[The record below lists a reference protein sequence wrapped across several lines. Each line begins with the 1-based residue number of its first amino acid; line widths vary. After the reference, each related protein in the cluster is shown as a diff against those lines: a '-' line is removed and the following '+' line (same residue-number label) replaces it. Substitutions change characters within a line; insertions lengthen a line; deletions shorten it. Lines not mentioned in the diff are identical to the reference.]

1 MDVVFTHG
9 AGLDVHKKSVMAC
22 RITPAPTGQQ
32 AEGLVEGQAFGTLT
46 IELLA
51 LSDWLAAAGI
61 THVAMEST
69 GEYWNPGFNLLEGTV
84 QVFLVNARH
93 VKRVPGRKTDKADA
107 RWLAKLRRDGLLQAS
122 GIPPAGQ
129 RDLREV
135 PRYRTKLGQERRRE
149 VNRVQGVLERAN
161 IKLASVATDIMGVSG
176 RAMLAALVEG
186 RATPAVFA
194 DLAKGRLRRKIPLLE
209 QALTG
214 LVRDHHRRLLAIQ
227 LAHIDFLDEHIAA
240 LSGEIARGLTELSAE
255 EVPPPPLASSAAAD
269 GTAEPAVPDTP
280 LTCTRAIALLE
291 TIPGGD
297 RRGAER
303 WVAETGIDMA
313 RFGTAARLAAWVGV
327 APGNDERAGKQR
339 SGRTRHGNQPL
350 RTVLTPLAHA
360 AAHTTGTYLS
370 APYHRV
376 AARRGRKRAI
386 IAVAHSLV
394 VSAFYMLV
402 RQEPYHDLGVTYFD
416 EQRRH
421 HLVDRLM
428 RRIEQLGYHVHLEPR
443 PSTAS

>member
-1 MDVVFTHG
+1 MDVVFTHC

-22 RITPAPTGQQ
+22 RITPDPTGQQ
-32 AEGLVEGQAFGTLT
+32 AEGLIEVREFGTLT
-46 IELLA
+46 VDLLA

-69 GEYWNPGFNLLEGTV
+69 GEYWKPVFNLLEGTV
-84 QVFLVNARH
+84 QVFLVNASH

-107 RWLAKLRRDGLLQAS
+107 RWLAKLMRHGLLQAS
-122 GIPPAGQ
+122 FIPPAGQ
-129 RDLREV
+129 RDVRDV
-135 PRYRTKLGQERRRE
+135 TRYRTKLVQERSRE

-176 RAMLAALVEG
+176 RAIVAALIEG
-186 RATPAVFA
+186 RADPATMA
-194 DLAKGRLRRKIPLLE
+194 ELAKRRLRSKIPLLE

-214 LVRDHHRRLLAIQ
+214 LVRDHHRRMLAIQ
-227 LAHIDFLDEHIAA
+227 LAHIDFLDEQIEA
-240 LSGEIARGLTELSAE
+240 LSAEVTRYLTELSASDA
-255 EVPPPPLASSAAAD
+255 PPASSASSAGAD
-269 GTAEPAVPDTP
+269 GAAAPAVPGTP
-280 LTCTRAIALLE
+280 LTFTRAIALLD
-291 TIPGGD
+291 TIPGVD

-327 APGNDERAGKQR
+327 APGNDESAGKQR

-350 RTVLTPLAHA
+350 RTVLTQLAHA
-360 AAHTTGTYLS
+360 AAHTKGTYLS
-370 APYHRV
+370 ALYHRL

-386 IAVAHSLV
+386 VAVAHSMV
-394 VSAFYMLV
+394 VSAFYMFE
-402 RQEPYHDLGVTYFD
+402 RQEPYHELGATYVD
-416 EQRRH
+416 AQRRH
-421 HLVDRLM
+421 HAVDRLM

-443 PSTAS
+443 PTTAS